1 MYPVTGY
8 DRFLIRAHILDIN
21 AGHLTR
27 LRALTGDSVSH
38 MLKFRTCSLE
48 TIEEAG
54 RDFPHFSET
63 IVIGNLCRQGIWKI
77 YISTSTYFN
86 IILQQR
92 IKRAFE
98 RFPLIL
104 QVMSIQGYT
113 PIWLC
118 LV

>member
-1 MYPVTGY
+1 
-8 DRFLIRAHILDIN
+8 
-21 AGHLTR
+21 
-27 LRALTGDSVSH
+27 
-38 MLKFRTCSLE
+38 LE

-98 RFPLIL
+98 RFPL
-104 QVMSIQGYT
+104 QYPTSDGYSRLYAYMAMFSLT
-113 PIWLC
+113 KT
-118 LV
+118 